1 MQTEKVNPTNTCP
14 TRNEIRSMT
23 NTEFIE
29 DHASGTLRKNSL
41 IGFRYDDQLTHE
53 RIAFEFGYGFE
64 SMPSSRI
71 TFNDAMTIGD
81 CKPITEAGWF
91 ISRWIKIQSSI
102 FPEDKFE
109 TKYIIVEDEN
119 GTRREGVG
127 LICRQTS
134 YPYVK
139 NGHIIF
145 AIISEWDNSKKEYK
159 SAINPF

>member
-14 TRNEIRSMT
+14 TRNEIRSMSNT
-23 NTEFIE
+23 NFIE

-81 CKPITEAGWF
+81 CKPITEAG
-91 ISRWIKIQSSI
+91 
-102 FPEDKFE
+102 
-109 TKYIIVEDEN
+109 
-119 GTRREGVG
+119 
-127 LICRQTS
+127 
-134 YPYVK
+134 
-139 NGHIIF
+139 
-145 AIISEWDNSKKEYK
+145 
-159 SAINPF
+159 